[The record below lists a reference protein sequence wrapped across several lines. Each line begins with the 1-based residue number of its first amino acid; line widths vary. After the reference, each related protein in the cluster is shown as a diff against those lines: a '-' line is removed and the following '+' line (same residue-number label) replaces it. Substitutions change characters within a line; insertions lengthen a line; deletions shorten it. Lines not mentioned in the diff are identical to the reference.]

1 MAITVT
7 RGRRGLAALVAPGLT
22 TLALIVAACG
32 ASGPTPAPTLAPT
45 PVVTPNPHLGDP
57 ASAQDV
63 FNGLGRAGLSITPNT
78 ASAGSDDGPI
88 VTRIFATYLGWP
100 LGLTEYRTSAALAK
114 AVAWKPGEAPGRGEH
129 PIAVAGANIL
139 VTWGPA
145 TSGVKPGKPDGR
157 QAEGLREL
165 VAALDLLLAPLR
177 ARTTVAVSISAPIAS
192 APTASAPSAP
202 APSASAKA
210 TPAP

>member
-7 RGRRGLAALVAPGLT
+7 RGRRGLVAFVAPGLT
-22 TLALIVAACG
+22 ALALLVAACG
-32 ASGPTPAPTLAPT
+32 SSPPTPPPSVAPT
-45 PVVTPNPHLGDP
+45 PVVTPNPHLNDP

-78 ASAGSDDGPI
+78 ASAGSDDGPV

-100 LGLTEYRTSAALAK
+100 LGVTQYRTSAALAE
-114 AVAWKPGEAPGRGEH
+114 AVTWKPGEAPGRGEH
-129 PIAVAGANIL
+129 PVAVAGSNIL

-145 TSGVKPGKPDGR
+145 TSGEKPGKPDGR
-157 QAEGLREL
+157 QAEGLRDL
-165 VAALDLLLAPLR
+165 VAALDVLLSPLR
-177 ARTTVAVSISAPIAS
+177 ARSTVALSISTPIAS
-192 APTASAPSAP
+192 APTAP
-202 APSASAKA
+202 APSASGPTASAEA